1 MGRVFGIARAVASRD
16 VLLALKSG
24 GGWLQG
30 IVFYSVFVAFMAF
43 AFGPDENGLRTAGA
57 PTIWLA
63 TLFAIQLAAS
73 EMFVGDLEDGS
84 LATLAVEQPSL
95 LAYVLGKIGGVLM
108 IVGGPLIVAAA
119 IVLVMFAYGDVNAAL
134 VLPSV
139 AMGALALSLAAVV
152 ASAIN
157 GALQGGGRFTA
168 ILAAPLSIPVLIFGI
183 DATQVAI
190 DAAIIWSVEMQ
201 FLTAMTLFLIA
212 IVPGFSVLALRL
224 GLE

>member
-1 MGRVFGIARAVASRD
+1 MGGAFRIMRAVAYRD

-30 IVFYSVFVAFMAF
+30 IVFYAVFVAFMAF
-43 AFGPDENGLRTAGA
+43 AFGPDGNALRTAAA

-73 EMFVGDLEDGS
+73 EMFVSDLDDG
-84 LATLAVEQPSL
+84 TLQTLGVEQPSL
-95 LAYVLGKIGGVLM
+95 LAYVIGKLIGVLI
-108 IVGGPLIVAAA
+108 IVGGPLIVAAP
-119 IVLVMFAYGDVNAAL
+119 IVLVMFAYGGVNVAII
-134 VLPSV
+134 LPSV
-139 AMGALALSLAAVV
+139 ALGAVALSLAAVI

-183 DATQVAI
+183 DATNLAI
-190 DAAIIWSVEMQ
+190 ESSQIWSVEMQ
-201 FLTAMTLFLIA
+201 FLTALTLFLTA